1 MAYVL
6 LAPLRGACRSCPP
19 SLLSSTGR
27 KSLLS
32 STGPAKRPPSGPTC
46 ELSPCVHARR
56 RFAVHGET
64 WIHVLCA
71 PLSSRPPRPPS
82 APWQTTQPSQRR
94 CPQKSALLGNH
105 SMRGQVPAQG
115 VALSGGGVKLPAWL
129 ASSLVPHPKP
139 QDTHSHQPAP
149 NTPAATQQAPS
160 GKRENQVQGRST
172 GGTVSST
179 RLVLHVGRV
188 TARFHARLLSV
199 SCGVLCTAC
208 MLALAATHQLT
219 LRHMA
224 VPQAQT
230 STRCSWAL
238 AFLSTARTP
247 RRLQA
252 SMQCRGALRSK

>member
-1 MAYVL
+1 MCARPAPFRRARRNLDTRSVRAAQQPATASAFCA
-6 LAPLRGACRSCPP
+6 LAN
-19 SLLSSTGR
+19 STVAT
-27 KSLLS
+27 K
-32 STGPAKRPPSGPTC
+32 
-46 ELSPCVHARR
+46 LSP
-56 RFAVHGET
+56 
-64 WIHVLCA
+64 
-71 PLSSRPPRPPS
+71 
-82 APWQTTQPSQRR
+82 QN
-94 CPQKSALLGNH
+94 LLGNH

>member
-56 RFAVHGET
+56 RPTLARRNLATRSPRAAQQPATASAF
-64 WIHVLCA
+64 CA
-71 PLSSRPPRPPS
+71 LANSTVATKLS
-82 APWQTTQPSQRR
+82 
-94 CPQKSALLGNH
+94 PQNLLGNH